1 MRENQA
7 LTEQAQDLWPLGP
20 GRIEALTHG
29 ALDGFAARI
38 KAAAL
43 AGGGALTP
51 EDVDAL
57 AAEFKADRDG
67 RLAQGFRQVWES
79 CVSGNRWAVHERRR
93 EKPFSR
99 VLVERFSHLLAP
111 EGVEPDGDGGL
122 SRRMISG
129 FLHALDMMIGSDP
142 LDAYQQRGRKIVAR
156 LQGQRDDDFSW
167 RDVYQDAE
175 AKWLADDVL
184 MQIARHFQAMAKRRN
199 WMIGVVDSHL
209 RPMPATTGNGTTG
222 QIAWRFGEAEFH
234 EMMQALYADLRDR
247 LDDEGGRCDL
257 VDRYGEGN
265 GEMLACLLRDLD
277 QGAGETGSV
286 TTAASGMN

>member
-7 LTEQAQDLWPLGP
+7 LTEQARDLWPLGP
-20 GRIEALTHG
+20 GRIEALAHG
-29 ALDGFAARI
+29 ALDAFAARI

-51 EDVDAL
+51 ENVDAL
-57 AAEFKADRDG
+57 VADFKADRDG

-79 CVSGNRWAVHERRR
+79 CMSDSRWAVHERRR
-93 EKPFSR
+93 KNPFAR

-111 EGVEPDGDGGL
+111 EGVEPDGDGRL

-142 LDAYQQRGRKIVAR
+142 LDAYRQRSHKIVAR
-156 LQGQRDDDFSW
+156 LQEQRDDDFSW
-167 RDVYQDAE
+167 RDFYQDAE

-184 MQIARHFQAMAKRRN
+184 MQIARYFEAMAKRRN
-199 WMIGVVDSHL
+199 WMIDVVGSHL
-209 RPMPATTGNGTTG
+209 RPLPAGTGNATSDR
-222 QIAWRFGEAEFH
+222 IAWRFGEAEFH
-234 EMMQALYADLRDR
+234 EMMRALYADLRDR
-247 LDDEGGRCDL
+247 LDDEDGRRDL
-257 VDRYGEGN
+257 ADRYGEGD
-265 GEMLACLLRDLD
+265 GEMLACLLADLD
-277 QGAGETGSV
+277 QAAGETGSV